1 MQSLTV
7 RVVDIS
13 RREYCIVNNPRAKEQ
28 NRADDCWLATPS
40 LTIFAT
46 IMLYTMKQKRN
57 ENDVTSE
64 KKMPYIKIFIPAPT
78 AVYIVHTFL

>member
-1 MQSLTV
+1 MHKSRKTDQNCLDLVDASSLTV

-13 RREYCIVNNPRAKEQ
+13 RREYCIVNNPRAQEQ

-46 IMLYTMKQKRN
+46 IMLY
-57 ENDVTSE
+57 
-64 KKMPYIKIFIPAPT
+64 I
-78 AVYIVHTFL
+78 L